1 MKTIIITTLLSSLLT
16 YASFAAQ
23 QRQPSQPQNPGKV
36 VLKPGDIYTHL
47 KPMKGYIDGKTSRE
61 LWIKFSGSTRCQKGF
76 CADGIPAL
84 PLKNALNYYLARGG
98 IVKNHEYI
106 GIVDFSINSTKERF
120 FILNL
125 KTGEVEKMLVT
136 HARNS
141 ETQLGNAGKF
151 SNVVGSE
158 MSSLG
163 FFLTDSDHYFGKHGV
178 SLKLD
183 GLSPTNSNARER
195 AIVIHGADY
204 ATQWFAD
211 TKGRLGHSQGCPA
224 VSPAKI
230 QGVIEK
236 LKGQAILYLH
246 K

>member
-1 MKTIIITTLLSSLLT
+1 MKTILITTLLSSLFAFNL
-16 YASFAAQ
+16 FAAENQ
-23 QRQPSQPQNPGKV
+23 QQQSQKPPKV
-36 VLKPGDIYTHL
+36 VLKPSDIYTHL
-47 KPMKGYIDGKTSRE
+47 KPMKGKLEGKSSKE
-61 LWIKFSGSTRCQKGF
+61 LWLKFTGTSQCQKGF
-76 CADGIPAL
+76 CADGIPVLA
-84 PLKNALNYYLARGG
+84 LKNALNYYLSRAA
-98 IVKNHEYI
+98 IVKNHEYL
-106 GIVDFSINSTKERF
+106 GIVDFSINSIKERF

-136 HARNS
+136 HARNT
-141 ETQLGNAGKF
+141 ETQLGVAGKF

-163 FFLTDSDHYFGKHGV
+163 FFLTDSEHYVGKHGI

-183 GLSPTNSNARER
+183 GLSATNSNARER
-195 AIVIHGADY
+195 AVVIHGADY

-211 TKGRLGHSQGCPA
+211 MKGRLGHSQGCPA

-230 QGVIEK
+230 EGVIEK
-236 LKGQAILYLH
+236 LKGQALLYLH

>member
-1 MKTIIITTLLSSLLT
+1 MKTILITTLFSSLLT
-16 YASFAAQ
+16 FASFAAQ
-23 QRQPSQPQNPGKV
+23 DQSQSQKAPKV

-47 KPMKGYIDGKTSRE
+47 KPMQSKYINGKSSKE
-61 LWIKFSGSTRCQKGF
+61 LWLKFSGTTNCQKGF
-76 CADGIPAL
+76 CADGIPVVA
-84 PLKNALNYYLARGG
+84 LKNALNYYLSRAS
-98 IVKNHEYI
+98 IVKNHDYL
-106 GIVDFSINSTKERF
+106 GIVDFNINSVKERF

-141 ETQLGNAGKF
+141 ETELGVAGKF
-151 SNVVGSE
+151 SNVVGGE

-163 FFLTDSDHYFGKHGV
+163 FFLTDSEHYVGKHGI

-183 GLSPTNSNARER
+183 GLSATNSNARER
-195 AIVIHGADY
+195 AVVIHGADY

>member
-16 YASFAAQ
+16 YASYANQGQ
-23 QRQPSQPQNPGKV
+23 QNQNQTPGKV

-47 KPMKGYIDGKTSRE
+47 KPMKGRLEGKTSRE
-61 LWIKFSGSTRCQKGF
+61 LWLKFSGTSTCQKGK
-76 CADGIPAL
+76 CADGIPTVA
-84 PLKNALNYYLARGG
+84 LKNALNYYLNRAA
-98 IVKNHEYI
+98 IVKNHEYL
-106 GIVDFSINSTKERF
+106 GIIDFNINSVKERF

-136 HARNS
+136 HARNT
-141 ETQLGNAGKF
+141 ETQLGMAGSF

-163 FFLTDSDHYFGKHGV
+163 FFLTDFEPYYGKHGI

-183 GLSPTNSNARER
+183 GLSATNSNARER

-211 TKGRLGHSQGCPA
+211 KKSRLGHSQGCPA

-230 QGVIEK
+230 AGVIEK
-236 LKGQAILYLH
+236 LKGQSILYLH